1 MRFLSG
7 GEVVAVDSE
16 LAWVDRLVGRATG
29 HPEPAAPDLAPTVA
43 VRVEAGTAPFD
54 RTGLR
59 TITRGGDR
67 DGAHALLRNARGS
80 RLGPPVP
87 AGEPLTPNP
96 PDPPRP
102 PLPAA

>member
-29 HPEPAAPDLAPTVA
+29 HPEPAAPDLTPTVA
-43 VRVEAGTAPFD
+43 VRVEASTAPFD

-59 TITRGGDR
+59 TITRGGDG
-67 DGAHALLRNARGS
+67 DGLHALLRHACGS
-80 RLGPPVP
+80 RFDLLVGN
-87 AGEPLTPNP
+87 GEQLTLAP
-96 PDPPRP
+96 PDPPGL
-102 PLPAA
+102 PLRA

>member
-59 TITRGGDR
+59 TVPRCWPGRAGWASPPCWPGR
-67 DGAHALLRNARGS
+67 W
-80 RLGPPVP
+80 PPVR
-87 AGEPLTPNP
+87 A
-96 PDPPRP
+96 PPRTTC
-102 PLPAA
+102 AARTPGRASASP